1 MIKLNRL
8 HLQNYRG
15 FSDVKIDFNDRFTCI
30 AGINGAG
37 KTTILSAICKNLAL
51 FSNKANFT
59 GKEEYRLKRNDIHK
73 EVGQSLIKGEASVRL
88 VFNIDDK
95 EIESQNCITVKGDK
109 SPTSVFVDSFDLL
122 NKEEYPVFSFYGA
135 NRNSKDIEKALNKD
149 SPVNDP
155 FFLYTNLTSS
165 VTDYDDFFSWI
176 RKREDIENE
185 KLIDAQ
191 KNKIVDYKYD
201 EQLQAVRKAIES
213 FFGNGYEL
221 RVSRVENTLLVKNK
235 DTEISFSDLSDGEK
249 SLLLL
254 FGDIARKLAVATSF
268 QFQNMPI
275 KVEDILNGNGIILI
289 DEIELHLHP
298 SWQRKVCKAL
308 KETFPNCQ
316 FIITTHSPQ
325 VLGEL
330 KTDEIWLLND
340 FNVYRPSS
348 SYGLSSNE
356 VLDEIMDVIDGDNS
370 LSRDGE
376 IAKKISEVSM
386 LVELEKYDE
395 AKKLIE
401 QIEAIAGGELHDT
414 VKYKTVID
422 MMGED

>member
-1 MIKLNRL
+1 MIKLNKL

-37 KTTILSAICKNLAL
+37 KTTILSAISSNLSWIKEML
-51 FSNKANFT
+51 LPVHHNGEFVKA
-59 GKEEYRLKRNDIHK
+59 E
-73 EVGQSLIKGEASVRL
+73 
-88 VFNIDDK
+88 DK
-95 EIESQNCITVKGDK
+95 KKDAIYPVKIESDVDVNGIVKQIVVGYDSAPGMTINFADQPELRALYSEIQKNYTPNNLKENLPIIAYYPINRSDLEMDVSVESEKDLSDKYEAYSNCLN
-109 SPTSVFVDSFDLL
+109 SVIHYKDFFRWFRDREDRENAEMVSRFKKREKTTYEDIEL
-122 NKEEYPVFSFYGA
+122 KAV
-135 NRNSKDIEKALNKD
+135 RNSIKSLLPDFGEMTVDRKKLTVTVNKKDIELN
-149 SPVNDP
+149 
-155 FFLYTNLTSS
+155 
-165 VTDYDDFFSWI
+165 FS
-176 RKREDIENE
+176 K
-185 KLIDAQ
+185 
-191 KNKIVDYKYD
+191 
-201 EQLQAVRKAIES
+201 
-213 FFGNGYEL
+213 
-221 RVSRVENTLLVKNK
+221 
-235 DTEISFSDLSDGEK
+235 LSDGEK
-249 SLLLL
+249 NIITL
-254 FGDIARKLAVATSF
+254 FGDIARRLA
-268 QFQNMPI
+268 
-275 KVEDILNGNGIILI
+275 ILNENLENPLTGNGIILI

-298 SWQRKVCKAL
+298 SWQRKVCRAL

-356 VLDEIMDVIDGDNS
+356 VLDEIMDVIDEDNS

-376 IAKKISEVSM
+376 IAKKISEVSV

-401 QIEAIAGGELHDT
+401 QIESIAGGELHDT

>member
-1 MIKLNRL
+1 MIKLNKL

-37 KTTILSAICKNLAL
+37 KTTILSAISSNLSWIKEML
-51 FSNKANFT
+51 LPVHHNGEFVKAED
-59 GKEEYRLKRNDIHK
+59 KK
-73 EVGQSLIKGEASVRL
+73 KGAIYPV
-88 VFNIDDK
+88 K
-95 EIESQNCITVKGDK
+95 IESDVDVNGIVKQIVVGYDSAPGMTINFADQPELRALYSEIQKNYTPNNLKENLPIIAYYPINRSDLEMDVSVESEKDLSDKYEAYSNCLN
-109 SPTSVFVDSFDLL
+109 SVIHYKDFFRWFRDREDRENAEMVSRFKKREKTTYEDIEL
-122 NKEEYPVFSFYGA
+122 KAV
-135 NRNSKDIEKALNKD
+135 RNSIKSLLPDFGEMTVDRKKLTVTVNKKDIELN
-149 SPVNDP
+149 
-155 FFLYTNLTSS
+155 
-165 VTDYDDFFSWI
+165 FS
-176 RKREDIENE
+176 K
-185 KLIDAQ
+185 
-191 KNKIVDYKYD
+191 
-201 EQLQAVRKAIES
+201 
-213 FFGNGYEL
+213 
-221 RVSRVENTLLVKNK
+221 
-235 DTEISFSDLSDGEK
+235 LSDGEK
-249 SLLLL
+249 NIITL
-254 FGDIARKLAVATSF
+254 FGDIARRLA
-268 QFQNMPI
+268 
-275 KVEDILNGNGIILI
+275 ILNENLENPLTGNGIILI

-298 SWQRKVCKAL
+298 SWQRKVCRAL

-356 VLDEIMDVIDGDNS
+356 VLDEIMDVIDEDNS

-376 IAKKISEVSM
+376 IAKKISEVSV

-401 QIEAIAGGELHDT
+401 QIESIAGGELHDT

>member
-109 SPTSVFVDSFDLL
+109 SPTSVFVDSFDL
-122 NKEEYPVFSFYGA
+122 
-135 NRNSKDIEKALNKD
+135 LNKD

-298 SWQRKVCKAL
+298 
-308 KETFPNCQ
+308 
-316 FIITTHSPQ
+316 
-325 VLGEL
+325 
-330 KTDEIWLLND
+330 
-340 FNVYRPSS
+340 
-348 SYGLSSNE
+348 
-356 VLDEIMDVIDGDNS
+356 
-370 LSRDGE
+370 
-376 IAKKISEVSM
+376 KIGRASCRERV
-386 LVELEKYDE
+386 
-395 AKKLIE
+395 
-401 QIEAIAGGELHDT
+401 
-414 VKYKTVID
+414 
-422 MMGED
+422 

>member
-1 MIKLNRL
+1 MIKLNKL

-37 KTTILSAICKNLAL
+37 KTTILSAISSNLSWIKEML
-51 FSNKANFT
+51 LPVHHNGEFVKA
-59 GKEEYRLKRNDIHK
+59 E
-73 EVGQSLIKGEASVRL
+73 
-88 VFNIDDK
+88 DK
-95 EIESQNCITVKGDK
+95 KKDAIYPVKIESDVDVNGIVKQIVVGYDSAPGMTINFADQPELRALYSEIQKNYTPNNLKENLPIIAYYPINRSDLEMDVSVESEKDLSDKYEAYSNCLN
-109 SPTSVFVDSFDLL
+109 SVIHYKDFFRWFRDREDRENAEMVSRFKKREKTTYEDIEL
-122 NKEEYPVFSFYGA
+122 KAV
-135 NRNSKDIEKALNKD
+135 RNSIKSLLPDFGEMTVDRKKLTVTVNKKDIELN
-149 SPVNDP
+149 
-155 FFLYTNLTSS
+155 
-165 VTDYDDFFSWI
+165 FS
-176 RKREDIENE
+176 K
-185 KLIDAQ
+185 
-191 KNKIVDYKYD
+191 
-201 EQLQAVRKAIES
+201 
-213 FFGNGYEL
+213 
-221 RVSRVENTLLVKNK
+221 
-235 DTEISFSDLSDGEK
+235 LSDGEK
-249 SLLLL
+249 NIITL
-254 FGDIARKLAVATSF
+254 FGDIARRLA
-268 QFQNMPI
+268 
-275 KVEDILNGNGIILI
+275 ILNENLENPLTGNGIILI

-298 SWQRKVCKAL
+298 SWQRKVCRAL

-356 VLDEIMDVIDGDNS
+356 VLDEIMDVIDEDIS

-376 IAKKISEVSM
+376 IAKKISEVSV

-401 QIEAIAGGELHDT
+401 QIESIAGGELHDT